1 MKKRGGG
8 VLGKLL
14 TLVLLA
20 AAAGFVY
27 LLYYTSMVPMKYL
40 ILVSTAALILVIV
53 VGILM
58 WNLYHKFRFLLGF
71 LLWFVLLVV
80 FVVGGM
86 YVYRTRNT
94 LSELTNVETELS
106 QVGVYVRYG
115 EQNSDFYSQ
124 GGSYTY
130 GIMSNLDRTNTD
142 KAVEQLSKKLGGQIK
157 VQEYAG
163 LQELVEGLL
172 REEVDAII
180 LNQAYVDIM
189 KEVEG
194 YSSIDTMIAAVE
206 TENVETAIERSTSA
220 VASGRKLTGSSSSA
234 PGAVTA
240 DERTYTIYIS
250 GIDNVGGIVA
260 KSRSDVNIIATANLD
275 TKQLLLVSTPRDYFV
290 PLSISGGVPDKLTHA
305 GIYGID
311 VCMDTLGMLYDTDI
325 HYYVRMNF
333 SGFENI
339 INALG
344 GVEVYSDYEFDS
356 KNILG
361 QHYNQGYNYMNG
373 ESALIFARER
383 FSFAE
388 GDRQRGKNQMA
399 VIEAVINKAAS
410 SELLTN
416 YSSILASLEGSFET
430 NISYTLIAEILQEQL
445 STGLDWEIFMY
456 SVNGTGD
463 TQKPY
468 SMSQAAY
475 VMIPDQATVE
485 KAKTLMGSV
494 RSGQH
499 ISAADLNE

>member
-1 MKKRGGG
+1 MNRRGGG

-40 ILVSTAALILVIV
+40 ILIGAAALILVVV

-58 WNLYHKFRFLLGF
+58 WNLYHKFRFLLGI

-94 LSELTNVETELS
+94 LSELTTVETELS
-106 QVGVYVRYG
+106 QVGVYMRYG
-115 EQNSDFYSQ
+115 EETPDFRSA
-124 GGSYTY
+124 GGSFTY
-130 GIMSNLDRTNTD
+130 GIMSELDRANTD
-142 KAVEQLSKKLGGQIK
+142 KAVEQLNEKLGTQISVK
-157 VQEYAG
+157 EYAG
-163 LQELVEGLL
+163 LQEVIEALL

-180 LNQAYVDIM
+180 LNQAYLDVM

-194 YSSIDTMIAAVE
+194 YSSIDTMVAAVE
-206 TENVETAIERSTSA
+206 TEKVETAIERSTSNM
-220 VASGRKLTGSSSSA
+220 ASGRTLAGATSSA
-234 PGAVTA
+234 PGSVTA
-240 DERTYTIYIS
+240 SERVYTIYIS
-250 GIDNVGGIVA
+250 GIDSQTGFVA

-311 VCMDTLGMLYDTDI
+311 VCMDTLGMLYDTSI
-325 HYYVRMNF
+325 PYYIRMNF

-339 INALG
+339 IDALG

-361 QHYNQGYNYMNG
+361 HHYTKGYNFMNG
-373 ESALIFARER
+373 EAALVFARER

-410 SELLTN
+410 SEMLTN
-416 YSSILASLEGSFET
+416 YSNILASLEGSFET
-430 NISYTLIAEILQEQL
+430 NISYKLIAEIMQEQL
-445 STGLDWEIFMY
+445 STGLNWEIFMY
-456 SVNGTGD
+456 SVDGTGD

-475 VMIPDQATVE
+475 VMVPDQATVE
-485 KAKTLMGSV
+485 KAKSLMNSV

-499 ISAADLNE
+499 ISQADIDA